1 MGTRLLV
8 VKFIINMKKLWQFK
22 CENYGYHIEIR
33 KKLSDMTD
41 CEYILKQAKL
51 FHYKGW
57 DEGELRK
64 CVDMLV
70 GLSRQELIVLYT
82 SRWLAGVKPIREEIF
97 KILYMDRIGKRD
109 ERVKDL
115 STNQLINEFEE
126 RKGGNIAILRQELR
140 HRFIECLGDDRIKIT
155 AAFNRATKGDRM
167 WVELQNRKEQRLGKI
182 PF

>member
-1 MGTRLLV
+1 
-8 VKFIINMKKLWQFK
+8 
-22 CENYGYHIEIR
+22 
-33 KKLSDMTD
+33 MTD

-57 DEGELRK
+57 EEGELRK

-70 GLSRQELIVLYT
+70 GLSRQELIALYT
-82 SRWLAGVKPIREEIF
+82 SRWLVGAKTLRNEIF
-97 KILYMDRIGKRD
+97 KILYMDRISLRD
-109 ERVKDL
+109 ERLKEL
-115 STNQLINEFEE
+115 STNELINEFEE
-126 RKGGNIAILRQELR
+126 RRSGNITLIRQELR
-140 HRFIECLGDDRIKIT
+140 HRYKEDLGYDRIKIT

>member
-1 MGTRLLV
+1 M
-8 VKFIINMKKLWQFK
+8 
-22 CENYGYHIEIR
+22 EIMQSNGLR
-33 KKLSDMTD
+33 TLKTNDMTD

-57 DEGELRK
+57 DEEEMRK

-167 WVELQNRKEQRLGKI
+167 WVELQIRKEQSLGKL

>member
-1 MGTRLLV
+1 MQSNGLRTL
-8 VKFIINMKKLWQFK
+8 KTN
-22 CENYGYHIEIR
+22 
-33 KKLSDMTD
+33 DMTD

-57 DEGELRK
+57 DEEEMRK
-64 CVDMLV
+64 CVHMLV

-82 SRWLAGVKPIREEIF
+82 SRWLTGVKPIREEIF
-97 KILYMDRIGKRD
+97 KIIYMDRIGMRD
-109 ERVKDL
+109 ERVKEL

-167 WVELQNRKEQRLGKI
+167 WVELQIRKEQSLGRI

>member
-1 MGTRLLV
+1 
-8 VKFIINMKKLWQFK
+8 
-22 CENYGYHIEIR
+22 
-33 KKLSDMTD
+33 MTD
-41 CEYILKQAKL
+41 FEYILKQAKL
-51 FHYKGW
+51 FYYRGW

-97 KILYMDRIGKRD
+97 KILYMDRIGMRD
-109 ERVKDL
+109 ERVKDY
-115 STNQLINEFEE
+115 EFEE

-140 HRFIECLGDDRIKIT
+140 YRFIECLGDDRIKIT

-167 WVELQNRKEQRLGKI
+167 WVELQIRREQSLGKI